1 MLCIVSL
8 NRLRRYR
15 FGGGDCCGEQLSPNW
30 PVLQQQPSA
39 ALASAVSWSLLCKHT
54 RRRPRRRQ
62 RAWRLLSLLLLVLS
76 PLFRLFCLREKCSV
90 AVFLSLFT
98 PVAAAAVV
106 EISAVVTTHS
116 LLLLIATRWS
126 LSLAVVVVEVVVWW
140 SQQLAFSLRCPALL
154 CCRGVSAF
162 LKLKPFCLR
171 HCNELVS
178 WIRHTI
184 LILTLADFFLYFCFW
199 STHSIDCSTVDWC
212 GYPRSITL
220 SSLSP
225 FPLTPC
231 RLSDCPFEL
240 TNYWALPM
248 ISTAE
253 DYEERNR
260 RTATSW
266 QHRLRHFF
274 SSSSSAIA
282 AAAVTAITL
291 QLSLLCFHSH
301 CRPYRSH

>member
-15 FGGGDCCGEQLSPNW
+15 FGGGDCCSEQLSPNW
-30 PVLQQQPSA
+30 PVQQQQPSA

-62 RAWRLLSLLLLVLS
+62 RACRLLSLPLLALS
-76 PLFRLFCLREKCSV
+76 PLFRLFCLRKKCSV
-90 AVFLSLFT
+90 AVFLFLFT

-106 EISAVVTTHS
+106 EISAAVTTHS

-126 LSLAVVVVEVVVWW
+126 LSSTVVVVVEVVVWW

-154 CCRGVSAF
+154 CCRSVSAF

-184 LILTLADFFLYFCFW
+184 LILTLADFFSVLLFLIDSQYRLLNSW
-199 STHSIDCSTVDWC
+199 LVRISSLNHSFVALSFFPSLLVASLIAH
-212 GYPRSITL
+212 L
-220 SSLSP
+220 SSLI
-225 FPLTPC
+225 TEHY
-231 RLSDCPFEL
+231 R
-240 TNYWALPM
+240 W
-248 ISTAE
+248 STLLRIMKRGE
-253 DYEERNR
+253 GGR
-260 RTATSW
+260 RQADSTDWDT
-266 QHRLRHFF
+266 F
-274 SSSSSAIA
+274 SHHHQQ
-282 AAAVTAITL
+282 L
-291 QLSLLCFHSH
+291 QQQQ
-301 CRPYRSH
+301 